1 MEFDIEVDLSRWCAL
16 LNPAV
21 AKYRLEQP

>member
-1 MEFDIEVDLSRWCAL
+1 MEFDIEVDLSRCCAL